1 MRRRI
6 VVGILLVV
14 VGSVGSAPR
23 LKDVPGGSYFPTTV
37 GDRLVTEM
45 RYKTH
50 TDEYT
55 EVVTAVEKK
64 DGAVVVSV
72 GREVDGKVSP
82 QSSDVR
88 VTDKGLFRMSLLGTV
103 YDEPYCILKLP
114 LKPGETWTSESA
126 SGGGAVKSTFKY
138 KAIKE
143 EDVEVPA
150 GKFHAFRI
158 EVDVDTRGRAT
169 HSTIWYDARVGVVK
183 MEYGDGDSGYVR
195 VLKSFTPGKK

>member
-1 MRRRI
+1 MRSSLAAGI
-6 VVGILLVV
+6 VLFAAA
-14 VGSVGSAPR
+14 SAGSAPR
-23 LKDVPGGSYFPTTV
+23 LKDLPGGSYFPTTV
-37 GDRLVTEM
+37 GDRWVTEM
-45 RYKTH
+45 RYATN
-50 TDEYT
+50 TSEYT

-64 DGAVVVSV
+64 DGALVVSV

-114 LKPGETWTSESA
+114 LKPGESWTSESA

-158 EVDVDTRGRAT
+158 EVDVDSRGRPT

-195 VLKSFTPGKK
+195 VLKEFKPGK